1 MNVSLNWLNDH
12 LDLSAMSLQEIDD
25 LLTFAGVEVEGIS
38 QKGVPS
44 DKVVVAQ
51 IKSAEKHPDA
61 DKLKVCMVDAGEG
74 ELRQIVCGAQNYS
87 VGDKVPCALPGAD
100 LGGGF
105 VIKDGKLR
113 GVESKG
119 MLCGPDEI
127 GLASEDDGL
136 MILSQDLEIGKPLQ
150 QIFETDTII
159 EVEVTPNRPDLLSH
173 AGMAREL
180 AALAKIDL
188 LGRDE
193 AIPPEV
199 SSSCDDVIKLSA
211 PESCPFYT
219 AVKIS
224 GVKVS
229 ESPAWLKTKL
239 EAIGLRPINNVVDI
253 TNYAL
258 HELGHPLHA
267 FDAAKVAGALDVRMA
282 AEGEMFKALD
292 EVDYP
297 LSEDD
302 VVISDAS
309 GKALAL
315 GGIMGGLD
323 SGVTAKTTDIIL
335 ESAYFTPSKIRRSS
349 RRLILSSDSS
359 YRFERGSD
367 SQAVLSASAFAAK
380 LIVEL
385 TGGTIEG
392 PTAVAGEA
400 PQLTGEVELDE
411 AKLNQL
417 MGGSISL
424 AAAQDILTRLGLD
437 KLDGNLWSIPSYRL
451 DLHRHIDLVE
461 EIARV
466 YGLDKVPSRF
476 TGTFAAETAV
486 DAAYDYQMSLRKS
499 LAALGFYETQT
510 IKLIAETST
519 DLCTAQMDTALPL
532 RPLQDGDVIRVALP
546 LSEDHAIMRPS
557 LTPGLVA
564 TAARN
569 IRQGAKSLRF
579 FEVGRQFRNVG
590 GGKAVD
596 LEADSLAL
604 LMGGERRPATWSV
617 RAGCQGQ
624 VDAFDVKAA
633 IAALLPNK
641 DIQLAPRE
649 REGFIIAAD
658 VQCGGKP
665 IGAFA
670 QLSPAKCRDLG
681 SDAPIYLVELDV
693 KKCQQLC
700 TGTVQVDE
708 LPQFPGSSRDAAM
721 EAPIGLANAEIEKVI
736 KKHNE
741 MLLVSSV
748 CFDLFTDPAGEKLA
762 ADKKSIAYSFHYRS
776 PERTLTAGEVDDAH
790 QKLLGHLA
798 KALPIT
804 YR

>member
-1 MNVSLNWLNDH
+1 MNVSLNWLKDH
-12 LDLSAMSLQEIDD
+12 LDLSHMSLQDIDD

-51 IKSAEKHPDA
+51 VKSAEKHPDA
-61 DKLKVCMVDAGEG
+61 DKLKVCMVDAGEA

-127 GLASEDDGL
+127 GLASADDGL
-136 MILSQDLEIGKPLQ
+136 MILSEDLEIGKPLQ
-150 QIFETDTII
+150 DLFETDTII

-173 AGMAREL
+173 TGMAREL
-180 AALAKIDL
+180 AALAGIERKTRDL
-188 LGRDE
+188 PEPATVTDE
-193 AIPPEV
+193 
-199 SSSCDDVIKLSA
+199 SLIKLSA
-211 PESCPFYT
+211 PDSCPLYT

-224 GVKVS
+224 GVSVG

-267 FDAAKVAGALDVRMA
+267 FDAAKVDGALDIRMA
-282 AEGEMFKALD
+282 NDGEIFKALD
-292 EVDYP
+292 EVDYT
-297 LSEDD
+297 LSSED

-323 SGVTAKTTDIIL
+323 SGVSNATTDIIL
-335 ESAYFTPSKIRRSS
+335 EAAYFTPSKIRRTS

-367 SQAVLSASAFAAK
+367 AQAVLKASAFAAS

-385 TGGTIEG
+385 AGGKMEAA
-392 PTAVAGEA
+392 TATAGEA
-400 PQLTGEVELDE
+400 PQLNGEVELDPS
-411 AKLNQL
+411 KLKQL
-417 MGGSISL
+417 MGASVTLEG
-424 AAAQDILTRLGLD
+424 AEDILTRLGLE
-437 KLDGNLWSIPSYRL
+437 KRAGNRWSVPSYRL

-466 YGLDKVPSRF
+466 HGLDNVPSRF
-476 TGTFAAETAV
+476 QASFAQESDV
-486 DAAYDYQMSLRKS
+486 DVTYDYQMSLRS
-499 LAALGFYETQT
+499 TLAAVGFYETQT
-510 IKLIAETST
+510 IKLIAESST
-519 DLCTAQMDTALPL
+519 DLTVAQMDTALAL

-546 LSEDHAIMRPS
+546 LSEDHAVMRPS

-564 TAARN
+564 SAARN

-579 FEVGRQFRNVG
+579 FEIGRQFRNVG
-590 GGKAVD
+590 GGKATD
-596 LEADSLAL
+596 LEADSLAML
-604 LMGGERRPATWSV
+604 LGGERRPSSWSV
-617 RAGCQGQ
+617 QAGCQGRI
-624 VDAFDVKAA
+624 DAFDTKAA
-633 IAALLPNK
+633 IEALMPNK
-641 DIQLAPRE
+641 EIQFVQRQ
-649 REGFIIAAD
+649 RDGFIIAAD
-658 VQCGGKP
+658 IQCGGKP
-665 IGAFA
+665 IGVFA

-681 SDAPIYLVELDV
+681 SDTPIYLVELDL
-693 KKCQQLC
+693 KKCQQLSE
-700 TGTVQVDE
+700 GIKQVDE

-721 EAPIGLANAEIEKVI
+721 EAPAELANAEIEKVL

-741 MLLVSSV
+741 QLLVSSA
-748 CFDLFTDPAGEKLA
+748 CFDVFQDPTGTKLP
-762 ADKKSIAYSFHYRS
+762 ADKKSIAYTFHYRS
-776 PERTLTAGEVDDAH
+776 PERTLKAKEVDEAH
-790 QKLLGHLA
+790 QRLLDQLA
-798 KALPIT
+798 KALPVS